1 MLLNTMWCKHCQQ
14 DVPGLPRA
22 DEATLRCVRCGTP
35 VDAQGPPGAPEQTT
49 ADPGQSA
56 TDPDQKGTDATRP
69 QGEIPPYNDWELDE
83 QLRHIER
90 MLTRTESLSG
100 QSRGSAPRLARVD
113 QPHDCCSKRHLRPP
127 ELRSRSR
134 LAISSSA
141 GAAFTWVAL
150 LLGTMAFFCG
160 GILLAWSMFAG
171 RDELWTV
178 GLPIA
183 LGGQIA
189 LLVGLAMRLDRIFH
203 DNHDTSAK
211 LDRVDARLDQLTDR
225 TTLSTAGQSAGDVVF
240 SHFTNDTSPDLL
252 HDLKKRLDS
261 LAARVRMQD
270 EG

>member
-1 MLLNTMWCKHCQQ
+1 MWCKHCQQ
-14 DVPGLPRA
+14 DVPGLPK
-22 DEATLRCVRCGTP
+22 ATLGCVRCGTP
-35 VDAQGPPGAPEQTT
+35 LDAQGTPVASEQMT

-56 TDPDQKGTDATRP
+56 TDPAQEGIDAGRP
-69 QGEIPPYNDWELDE
+69 QCETPPYDDWELDE

-90 MLTRTESLSG
+90 VLTRAESLSG
-100 QSRGSAPRLARVD
+100 QSRGGAPRLARVD
-113 QPHDCCSKRHLRPP
+113 QPHGTCSKRHLRPP

-134 LAISSSA
+134 RAIDSSA
-141 GAAFTWVAL
+141 GAAATWVAL

-189 LLVGLAMRLDRIFH
+189 LLTGLVMQIDRIFH
-203 DNHDTSAK
+203 DNRDTSAK

-225 TTLSTAGQSAGDVVF
+225 TPLNTVGHSPGDVVF
-240 SHFTNDTSPDLL
+240 SHFADDAAPELL
-252 HDLKKRLDS
+252 QDLKNQLDS
-261 LAARVRMQD
+261 LAARIRMKD